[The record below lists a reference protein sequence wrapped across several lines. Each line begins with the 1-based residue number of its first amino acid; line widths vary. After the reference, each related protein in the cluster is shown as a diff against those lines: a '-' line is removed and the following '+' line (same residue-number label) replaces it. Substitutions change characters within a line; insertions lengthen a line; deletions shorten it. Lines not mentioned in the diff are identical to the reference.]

1 MTTHVL
7 FVAGFLLL
15 PLFGLATWRLEAVRR
30 MDLGGR
36 IAVAGAAGALV
47 TAVVMALLSLVGVGW
62 SRTVLF
68 VILGVIAI
76 VSFRAQRGI
85 PGATGSRAPLGM
97 TQLLI
102 AAFAVL
108 TCYGLLTARE
118 SAGDLH
124 FFWGPKGIHF
134 YHAGGIDVPFLANKA
149 NPNSDYPP
157 LLPLLYAW
165 SQTVARQFS
174 WWGAVLA
181 TVLFLLGSVAIL
193 RSFSGDDD
201 AAVLLAATLSYAIAF
216 GFAAGGADP
225 PLVFF
230 ETLALCALVFLDN
243 AFLGDARSRD
253 VLAAIGLAGAAMT
266 KVEGATFVIAVVLA
280 LLIVR
285 REFKR
290 TLLIATPAILIL
302 VSWLVFLITNGL
314 IFGYGGAKVAIHFSA
329 LPKTLALVAKASLY
343 ELYGIPWI
351 VPLVLL
357 FLGKPSRAIL
367 PLLVVVLTLCA
378 TIFFYIHLEE
388 PSWWIAASAPRV
400 LLTPLTALIVAS
412 AASVRLRGDAAG

>member
-7 FVAGFLLL
+7 FFASFLLL

-30 MDLGGR
+30 MDLAGR
-36 IAVAGAAGALV
+36 LAVAGAAGALA
-47 TAVVMALLSLVGVGW
+47 TAVVMALLSLVHVQW

-68 VILGVIAI
+68 WSAAAMLPLSIAAAKPWRGSHAAAIQSGDSRRRTPGLVILG
-76 VSFRAQRGI
+76 
-85 PGATGSRAPLGM
+85 
-97 TQLLI
+97 
-102 AAFAVL
+102 FAVL
-108 TCYGLLTARE
+108 TCYGILTARE

-134 YHAGGIDVPFLANKA
+134 YHAGGIDVPFLATKT

-165 SQTVARQFS
+165 AQTVARQFS
-174 WWGAVLA
+174 WWAAVLA

-193 RSFSGDDD
+193 RAFSGDDD
-201 AAVLLAATLSYAIAF
+201 GAVLLMASLSYAIAI

-225 PLVFF
+225 PLVLF
-230 ETLALCALVFLDN
+230 ETLALCALVFLD
-243 AFLGDARSRD
+243 DARSRD

-285 REFKR
+285 REVKR
-290 TLLIATPAILIL
+290 TLLIAAPAIVIL
-302 VSWLVFLITNGL
+302 LAWLAFLIANGL
-314 IFGYGGAKVAIHFSA
+314 IFGYGGAKIPVHFSA
-329 LPKTLALVAKASLY
+329 LPKTLALVGKASLY
-343 ELYGIPWI
+343 ELYGLPWLA
-351 VPLVLL
+351 PLVLL
-357 FLGKPSRAIL
+357 FLGKRRAVL
-367 PLLVVVLTLCA
+367 PLLVVALTLCA
-378 TIFFYIHLEE
+378 TVFFYIHLEE

-400 LLTPLTALIVAS
+400 LLTPLMALVVAS
-412 AASVRLRGDAAG
+412 VAASERRRPGG